1 MADQKP
7 ENCSKCGQVLDT
19 TGTPKW
25 CKSCRADYQRER
37 TNGIEER
44 AEKRGLERGITAEK
58 QSVEAYF
65 RYLGNAHFSGTE
77 VAAMVAKM
85 PGPRVED

>member
-1 MADQKP
+1 MAEPKP

-25 CKSCRADYQRER
+25 CKACRADYQRER
-37 TNGIEER
+37 TSTLEER
-44 AEKRGLERGITAEK
+44 AETRGLERGIRFERQA
-58 QSVEAYF
+58 VENYF
-65 RYLGNAHFSGTE
+65 RALGRSHFSGAE

-85 PGPRVED
+85 PAQIP